1 MTTIREA
8 LIYGKNFLKKNNIE
22 TYLLDAEL
30 LLMFAIKK
38 DKTYLYAYPEYV
50 LKENEENLYIKNLKE
65 RARRTPVAY
74 IIKEKEF
81 YGEKFIVNKG
91 VFCPRPETEL
101 IIDEAKKNFNGKNKL
116 MIYEIGSGTGIISVT
131 LARIFPN
138 SVVYCSDI
146 NEKALKV
153 TKENAVLHKV
163 QDRVKIFKG
172 AFFEPVKNKKFDL
185 IVSNPPY
192 LSKED
197 YLEAEP
203 EVRKEPK
210 KALMSKEKGLWA
222 IKRIIRESKQYLKDK
237 GYILLEIGNSQG
249 EFVRKYAEK
258 MGFETDVKQDLN
270 GFNRVVKGF
279 LKKSSR

>member
-8 LIYGKNFLKKNNIE
+8 LIYGKDFLKKNNIE

-30 LLMFAIKK
+30 LLMFVIKK

-81 YGEKFIVNKG
+81 YGEKFIVDKG

-101 IIDEAKKNFNGKNKL
+101 IIDEAKKIFDQKNKL
-116 MIYEIGSGTGIISVT
+116 VIYEIGSGTGIISVT

-146 NEKALKV
+146 NEKALEV
-153 TKENAVLHKV
+153 TKKNAELHGV
-163 QDRVKIFKG
+163 QKRINIFKG

-210 KALMSKEKGLWA
+210 KALMSKEKGLWT
-222 IKRIIRESKQYLKDK
+222 IKKILRESKLYLKED

-249 EFVRKYAEK
+249 EYIKNYAEK
-258 MGFETDVKQDLN
+258 IGFKTTIKQDLN
-270 GFNRVVKGF
+270 GFDRIIKGCLIKF
-279 LKKSSR
+279 

>member
-22 TYLLDAEL
+22 TYQLDAEL
-30 LLMFAIKK
+30 LLMSAIKK
-38 DKTYLYAYPEYV
+38 DKIYLYAYPEYV

-81 YGEKFIVNKG
+81 YGEKFIVEKG

-101 IIDEAKKNFNGKNKL
+101 LVDEAKTVFNNKSKL
-116 MIYEIGSGTGIISVT
+116 MIYEIGCGTGIISVT
-131 LARIFPN
+131 MARIFPN
-138 SVVYCSDI
+138 SIVYCSDI
-146 NEKALKV
+146 NKRALNI
-153 TKENAVLHKV
+153 TKENAKLHDV
-163 QDRVKIFKG
+163 QERVKIFEG

-192 LSKED
+192 LSKSD

-210 KALMSKEKGLWA
+210 KSLMSKEKGLWA
-222 IKRIIRESKQYLKDK
+222 IKKIIRESKHYLKDK

>member
-81 YGEKFIVNKG
+81 YGEKFIVEKG

-131 LARIFPN
+131 LARIFRN

-146 NEKALKV
+146 NEKALEV
-153 TKENAVLHKV
+153 TKKNAELHGV
-163 QDRVKIFKG
+163 QKRVNIFKG
-172 AFFEPVKNKKFDL
+172 AFFEPVRNKKFDL

-210 KALMSKEKGLWA
+210 KALMSKEKGLWT
-222 IKRIIRESKQYLKDK
+222 IKKILRESKLYLKED

-249 EFVRKYAEK
+249 EYIKNYAEK
-258 MGFETDVKQDLN
+258 IGFKTTIKQDLN
-270 GFNRVVKGF
+270 GFDRIIKGCLIKF
-279 LKKSSR
+279 

>member
-81 YGEKFIVNKG
+81 YGEKFIVEKG

-101 IIDEAKKNFNGKNKL
+101 IIDEAKKIFDQKNKL
-116 MIYEIGSGTGIISVT
+116 VIYEIGSGTGIISVT
-131 LARIFPN
+131 LARIFRN

-146 NEKALKV
+146 NEKALEV
-153 TKENAVLHKV
+153 TKKNAELHGV
-163 QDRVKIFKG
+163 QKRVNIFKG
-172 AFFEPVKNKKFDL
+172 AFFEPVRNKKFDL

-210 KALMSKEKGLWA
+210 KALMSKEKGLWT
-222 IKRIIRESKQYLKDK
+222 IKKILRESKLYLKED

-249 EFVRKYAEK
+249 EYIKNYAEK
-258 MGFETDVKQDLN
+258 IGFKTTIKQDLN
-270 GFNRVVKGF
+270 GFDRIIKGCLIKF
-279 LKKSSR
+279 

>member
-1 MTTIREA
+1 MITIREA

-101 IIDEAKKNFNGKNKL
+101 IIDEAKKIFDQKNKL
-116 MIYEIGSGTGIISVT
+116 VIYEIGSGTGIICVT

-210 KALMSKEKGLWA
+210 KALMSKEKGLWT
-222 IKRIIRESKQYLKDK
+222 IKKILRESKLYLKED

-249 EFVRKYAEK
+249 EYIKNYAEK
-258 MGFETDVKQDLN
+258 IGFKTTIKQDLN
-270 GFNRVVKGF
+270 GFDRIIKGCLIKF
-279 LKKSSR
+279 